1 MKAHY
6 LIGILVLSLF
16 LFGCNQNNKGA
27 SLGTPFIG
35 GTEGIK
41 MHFRE
46 NAPPDQIFDSGEM
59 PFDISVLLKNE
70 GEFTVPAGEAR
81 LTLQGIDATA
91 FGKSPSDMVVVVKEP
106 LQAKEKSTMG
116 KEIDSPEVDVSIE
129 NLNYKNKL
137 AGDFSMPIK
146 ANLCYL
152 YQTEAVVGLCL
163 SSNPLAQNTGV
174 CNVQEAKTVYNS
186 GAPVQIE
193 NFVEYVRGKNKIGF
207 SFDIVQKGNGEIIK
221 DTEQNCLDAS
231 VPEQNEMFVSVDTGL
246 PGLKCRPLKGGTD
259 SSGYARLSNGKVTV
273 DCEQSVSQQGSF
285 VKPISIKL
293 KYRYSQTISKEV
305 VIKKAA
311 D

>member
-1 MKAHY
+1 MKAYY

-16 LFGCNQNNKGA
+16 LFGCDQNNKGA

-35 GTEGIK
+35 GTNGIK
-41 MHFRE
+41 MHFGE
-46 NAPPDQIFDSGEM
+46 NAPPNKIFDSGEM
-59 PFDISVLLKNE
+59 PFDITVVLKNE

-81 LTLQGIDATA
+81 LTVLGIDASA
-91 FGKSPSDMVVVVKEP
+91 FGKSPSDMVVVVKQP
-106 LQAKEKSTMG
+106 LQAKEKSITG
-116 KEIDSPEVDVSIE
+116 NEIDSPEIDVSIE
-129 NLNYKNKL
+129 NLTYKNKL

-152 YQTEAVVGLCL
+152 YQTQAVVGLCL

-186 GAPVQIE
+186 GAPVQVE

-207 SFDIVQKGNGEIIK
+207 SFDIVQKGDGKIIK

-231 VPEQNEMFVSVDTGL
+231 VPEQNEMYVSVDTGL
-246 PGLKCRPLKGGTD
+246 SGLKCRPLKDGSDT
-259 SSGYARLSNGKVTV
+259 SGYVRLSNGKVTI
-273 DCEQSVSQQGSF
+273 DCEQPVSQQGSF
-285 VKPISIKL
+285 VKPISINL

-305 VIKKAA
+305 VIKRATE
-311 D
+311 